1 MYRIAITLRLSR
13 ADDDST
19 SFAVQERACRSA
31 LAAAGLDGEIR
42 AFEDYGV
49 SGASSLDSR
58 KGMTELRAWGPTHV
72 IAWKLD
78 RYSRSVGEF
87 LALAEWADEHGVAL
101 MTADGTLNTGTAS
114 GRLVAHILVALA
126 EWEREMTV
134 TRVTEAHAERR
145 AQGRWIS
152 GKPPWPYALESR
164 ASGKFLV
171 EDPGAFAMAR
181 EAVDDLLSGGNVSST
196 ARALPIGMYRWRQL
210 LHGVTL
216 LGFREYKGAFVT
228 EDDGVTPV
236 RFGPEVIDAV
246 THSRVQARLR
256 ELAAGERIQRPD
268 SPWLSG
274 MIFCYCGAPMDGSV
288 GMRSRG
294 RPGSYQC
301 RGLEG
306 KRHTSIRAAMVHP
319 VVEDAFLDAYGDT
332 PLVHVTYEGGV
343 DNSAEMAALDAQR
356 ARIGAALAAVD
367 GPVIESLS
375 ARLTA
380 LEARYG
386 ELVAT
391 HDPEPREI
399 RTPTGHNLYDAWEGS
414 TAEGQ
419 RRLLSGHG
427 LRVTIHPA
435 GTSGGRVA
443 VAWDDDPS

>member
-1 MYRIAITLRLSR
+1 MPCMTSRIAITLRLSR

-19 SFAVQERACRSA
+19 SFAVQERACRLA
-31 LAAAGLDGEIR
+31 LAAAGLTGEIKV
-42 AFEDYGV
+42 FEDYGV
-49 SGASSLDSR
+49 SGASPLDQR
-58 KGMTELRAWGPTHV
+58 EGMTELRAWGPTHV

-78 RYSRSVGEF
+78 RYARSVAEF
-87 LALAEWADEHGVAL
+87 LALVAWADDNGATL
-101 MTADGTLNTGTAS
+101 LTADGTLNTGTPT
-114 GRLVAHILVALA
+114 GRMIAVILVALA
-126 EWEREMTV
+126 AWERDMIV
-134 TRVTEAHAERR
+134 SRVTEAHAERR

-181 EAVDDLLSGGNVSST
+181 EAVDDLLSGGNMTST
-196 ARALPIGMYRWRQL
+196 ARTLPIGMDQWRRL
-210 LHGVTL
+210 LRGPIL
-216 LGFREYKGAFVT
+216 LGFREYDGAIVT
-228 EDDGVTPV
+228 DSDGVTPT
-236 RFGPEVIDAV
+236 RFGPEVIDAA
-246 THSRVQARLR
+246 THARVQARIA
-256 ELAAGERIQRPD
+256 ELGMGDEIQRPD

-274 MIFCYCGAPMDGSV
+274 MVRCACGSPMDGSK
-288 GMRSRG
+288 G
-294 RPGSYQC
+294 RKGQPLYNC
-301 RGLEG
+301 RRRDATVLA
-306 KRHTSIRAAMVHP
+306 RLVHP

-356 ARIGAALAAVD
+356 DRIGAALAAVD

-375 ARLTA
+375 ARLDA
-380 LEARYG
+380 LEARYS
-386 ELVAT
+386 ELRAA

-435 GTSGGRVA
+435 GTPGGRVS
-443 VAWDDDPS
+443 VSWDDDPS